1 MIRDSIQ
8 EGIRRGSNLCHGSE
22 TAWTLEELEQYKAE
36 IEAEL
41 NRLRNKSI
49 GAGVPSDA
57 QNFNLRRGTTNEYVS
72 IHSSRLLSAGEHDT
86 ESVIFQRKMEET
98 MEIDFQRRIWL
109 SNQWDVDC
117 VTIQA
122 KWRPG
127 DMVEMFRNGEWVP
140 AVVHSCSAENNIAWL
155 LLQTNAKSETH
166 HKLPRF
172 GNHVRPYGY
181 IEPEVME

>member
-1 MIRDSIQ
+1 MVRVICI
-8 EGIRRGSNLCHGSE
+8 NLQIFDILINFKNISFARNHIFVLDDLNKIINIIFFHG
-22 TAWTLEELEQYKAE
+22 
-36 IEAEL
+36 
-41 NRLRNKSI
+41 LR
-49 GAGVPSDA
+49 
-57 QNFNLRRGTTNEYVS
+57 
-72 IHSSRLLSAGEHDT
+72 
-86 ESVIFQRKMEET
+86 SVIFQRKMEET

-122 KWRPG
+122 KWRLG

-172 GNHVRPYGY
+172 GNHVVTQTDTADIFYVSGY
-181 IEPEVME
+181 